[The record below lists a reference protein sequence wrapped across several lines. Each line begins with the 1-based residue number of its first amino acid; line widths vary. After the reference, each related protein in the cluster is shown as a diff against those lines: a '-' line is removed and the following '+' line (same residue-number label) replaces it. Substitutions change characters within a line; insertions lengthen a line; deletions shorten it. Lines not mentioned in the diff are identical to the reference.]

1 MYFLVIFYDFV
12 FRFVR
17 PEISKSTYQNHRFQP
32 FSSSKTDSSRKIVQD
47 TPNERSRGRDL
58 APFRARHVFGAFWCV
73 FTHPYTRVVIYVVL
87 SLSRLRFRFYSFLR
101 HLTML
106 DAVLMIFDTVLMML
120 DVALTISDTVLS
132 I

>member
-1 MYFLVIFYDFV
+1 MYLFV
-12 FRFVR
+12 FLRFCCSICSTR
-17 PEISKSTYQNHRFQP
+17 IFKKTYQNHRFQP
-32 FSSSKTDSSRKIVQD
+32 LSSSKTDSSRKIVQD

-58 APFRARHVFGAFWCV
+58 APFRSRNVLGAFWCV